1 MLESEGNYGGG
12 GGFFVGVAPFAII
25 TTNLGGSAVLH
36 HHYCL
41 DLLMI
46 TEARNGD
53 GAYDHTGYF
62 VGAEMGASRRNPIL
76 C

>member
-25 TTNLGGSAVLH
+25 TANLGGSVVLLH
-36 HHYCL
+36 HYGL

-53 GAYDHTGYF
+53 GVYDHTGYF
-62 VGAEMGASRRNPIL
+62 VCVAMGASRRNPIL